1 LEKTAGECH
10 LSLIETGPYYFGV
23 LIRLSGFQPDEELSI
38 EQRSENE
45 GGQSKSKADPQGNYN
60 AELLPFVKGKRYGKA
75 RFVVSAISC
84 KIGIEFPWGEG
95 SYQYQ

>member
-1 LEKTAGECH
+1 MV
-10 LSLIETGPYYFGV
+10 ETGLCYFV
-23 LIRLSGFQPDEELSI
+23 VQIRLTGFQPDEEFTI

-45 GGQSKSKADPQGNYN
+45 GGPSKGKADAQGIYN
-60 AELLPFVKGKRYGKA
+60 AVILPFVKGKRSGKA
-75 RFVVSAISC
+75 RFVVSGKSC